1 MSNETDEVLLYIE
14 ILAVKYI
21 TILAGP

>member
-14 ILAVKYI
+14 ILSVKYI